1 MGSRRQGRKTIANPP
16 DCTKGDGIIE
26 PGEGE
31 FDIDNRP
38 AIQFSQGKN
47 RAFQLP
53 REEKRVRTPLN
64 KLSLSALAILTLS
77 SWLAGQ
83 QKEKAMPP
91 QEKHEVE
98 VRLILVD
105 VIATKGGEFFPGLKK
120 ADFKLYEDGKEVEIN
135 SCDLI
140 SLGKSDFKLIQE
152 KEPITPY
159 IAQKK
164 RLAVLFD
171 GVNAW
176 DREFKKAAQQ
186 IADELVSL
194 AKSDVEVM
202 VLFLD
207 NQKGLKIVQPFT
219 DQEVLI
225 RAAAA
230 KSAGAAFSPFLEY
243 LDYDDVLFAARKA
256 NEDLKS
262 IGAPESVDLG
272 PIYEMRTM
280 EHTNSATDKL
290 SRTIGGLL
298 ASLHML
304 ESLPG
309 RKNILFVSNGF
320 PDLDTF
326 KIDNLFP
333 LRGRVGLF
341 DPFGILGEKIF
352 QTGDEVLKEIIRV
365 ANDRNISIYSFDPGT
380 FSKNVFAGASAE
392 YFDRETAASQKT
404 LIDEKSRQVQNLKM
418 ISEKTGAALLRG
430 ANKIESLRQVVRN
443 DLSYYYQLSYYPP
456 RKKGGQEYHKIEVR
470 VSGRN
475 DIQIRSREG
484 YSDVPIDAA
493 KRLVLAKA
501 FYNPELFVDKLPF
514 RAEFIPLAIDSGKS
528 QPWMNIALPGQE
540 FFKERFAGYAK
551 KSYEFHFWIRGESE
565 SDRVLAGNVAI
576 PLDIEAIK
584 NRLASMDFLRLH
596 FSGPVIELPD
606 REYRVVFALFDP
618 ETGEIGTWSSN
629 FARPFLKGS
638 KEGAIINGI
647 LGNGSLNQSTTSESF
662 SLNSKDGALECGQI
676 KFFPKI
682 TGQFSRTEN
691 VFIFFQ
697 VYYPQGGP
705 IEAKFN
711 LTDKNA
717 LLQKIEGAKVAE
729 SWNKN
734 SKVWSGSFR
743 LDFENTA
750 PGDYVLKIEVPVP
763 AGKPNLTKE
772 VKLTLF

>member
-1 MGSRRQGRKTIANPP
+1 MR
-16 DCTKGDGIIE
+16 
-26 PGEGE
+26 
-31 FDIDNRP
+31 
-38 AIQFSQGKN
+38 
-47 RAFQLP
+47 L
-53 REEKRVRTPLN
+53 PLN
-64 KLSLSALAILTLS
+64 KLILSALTILTLS

-83 QKEKAMPP
+83 QKEKALPP
-91 QEKHEVE
+91 QEKREVE

-120 ADFKLYEDGKEVEIN
+120 ADFRIFEDGNEVKIN

-152 KEPITPY
+152 KEPITPD

-176 DREFKKAAQQ
+176 DREFKKAAEQ

-194 AKSDVEVM
+194 TKSGMEVM

-207 NQKGLKIVQPFT
+207 NEKGLKIVQPFT
-219 DQEVLI
+219 DQEALI

-230 KSAGAAFSPFLEY
+230 KSAGAAFSPSLEL
-243 LDYDDVLFAARKA
+243 LDYNGLLFMVQYMA
-256 NEDLKS
+256 EDQKRGGTAGLD
-262 IGAPESVDLG
+262 PDLQRT
-272 PIYEMRTM
+272 IYEMRTF
-280 EHTNSATDKL
+280 EHANIATDKL
-290 SRTIGGLL
+290 TRTIGGLL
-298 ASLHML
+298 ASLYML
-304 ESLPG
+304 ENIPG
-309 RKNILFVSNGF
+309 RKNLLFVSNGF
-320 PDLDTF
+320 PDIDTF
-326 KIDNLFP
+326 RVSDRRSSLDDQFP
-333 LRGRVGLF
+333 FTGNISLF
-341 DPFGILGEKIF
+341 DPFGILGQKIF
-352 QTGDEVLKEIIRV
+352 KTGDEIVREIIRV
-365 ANDRNISIYSFDPGT
+365 ANDRNISIYSLDPGV
-380 FSKNVFAGASAE
+380 FSKNIVAGPTAE
-392 YFDRETAASQKT
+392 SFDRATLESQSALMAEKT
-404 LIDEKSRQVQNLKM
+404 RQLQNLRM
-418 ISEKTGAALLRG
+418 ISEKTGAELLRG
-430 ANKIESLRQVVRN
+430 ANKIESLREVVRN
-443 DLSYYYQLSYYPP
+443 DLSYYYQLSYYPS
-456 RKKGGQEYHKIEVR
+456 KKGDRSYHKIEVR

-484 YSDVPIDAA
+484 YSDAPIDAA

-540 FFKERFAGYAK
+540 FFKERFAGYGK

-565 SDRVLAGNVAI
+565 SDRVLAGNVSI

-629 FARPFLKGS
+629 FAQPFSKGS
-638 KEGAIINGI
+638 KEGAFINCI
-647 LGNGSLNQSTTSESF
+647 LGNGSLNQSKTSESF
-662 SLNSKDGALECGQI
+662 SLNDKDGALECGKI

-705 IEAKFN
+705 IEARFN
-711 LTDKNA
+711 LTDKNV
-717 LLQKIEGAKVAE
+717 LSQRIEGAKVAE
-729 SWNKN
+729 SWNKS
-734 SKVWSGSFR
+734 SKVWSCAFKH
-743 LDFENTA
+743 DFENAA
-750 PGDYVLKIEVPVP
+750 PGDYVLKIEVPMP